1 MVTYFP
7 FGPHAGHS
15 SEDGVCTETCTH
27 DEGIL
32 PPALL
37 TPDGAVAQ
45 AFAQI
50 FSALTF
56 ENGAQSFIACILS
69 YGL

>member
-37 TPDGAVAQ
+37 TPDGA
-45 AFAQI
+45 FAQI